1 MIRSYAIHL
10 VASLVLIAMM
20 LTAYHRFVILPMRRI
35 GVIDVAAIW
44 AIKEKQFADIVTRAG
59 ASERDRQKAM
69 EIASDFARDLPA
81 ALEQLPQEC
90 GCLVLVRTAILAQ
103 SPDMIDLT
111 PLLRHKLG
119 LPG

>member
-1 MIRSYAIHL
+1 MNRAFAIHF
-10 VASLVLIAMM
+10 VASVVLFAMV
-20 LTAYHRFVILPMRRI
+20 LTAYHRLVILPMRRV
-35 GVIDVAAIW
+35 GVIDVTAIW
-44 AIKEKQFADIVTRAG
+44 SIKEKQFADIVTRVG
-59 ASERDRQKAM
+59 ATERDRQKAM
-69 EIASDFARDLPA
+69 DIASDFARDLPA